1 MTQKIP
7 AKVLAVKKE
16 EPLNSLASAFHA
28 AFPEG
33 ELYLVGGTIRDA
45 MLGRNGSKDLDLV
58 ARLVAP
64 DKLEKFLHKLGRV
77 DLVGKR
83 FGVWKFIPKGA
94 DKAMD
99 IALPRTEHSFNS
111 GGYRD
116 VSVDSDPNLEIEK
129 DLARRDFT
137 VNAMA
142 LRLTPKT
149 ELVDPFGGQKDL
161 KAKLI
166 RTVGEP
172 LERFRE
178 DYSRML
184 RGLRFACQLGFA
196 IEDHAMGGIKAFM
209 PRVNDYHS
217 TPLGNMRVVATE
229 IIARELTKA
238 LVADP
243 VRAFDLWKESGATSS
258 LIPELLPMR
267 GCIQPKNHHSEGD
280 VWTHTRL
287 ALSKVWDEGFRGR
300 FGEEKPSALVYF
312 AVLFHDIAKPVTMQT
327 PEEHGTDRIRYN
339 NHDRIGGE
347 MAEAAA
353 RRLTLSA
360 AEGYGVDA
368 EKLNWIIRH
377 HLFTLHG
384 NIDEVRPATLE
395 KYFFNPNLP
404 GQELLMTIYC
414 DSMATVPEG
423 GMKPD
428 HLKHLDRLMERLK
441 ELAAMGAGNRLPPPL
456 LNGGQIMK
464 ARKLKPGPEVGRIMT
479 ALREAQL
486 EGKIRTK
493 QEAERFIKK
502 I

>member
-7 AKVLAVKKE
+7 AKVLAIKKE
-16 EPLNSLASAFHA
+16 EPLKSLASAFHA
-28 AFPEG
+28 TFPKG
-33 ELYLVGGTIRDA
+33 ELYLVGGTLRDV
-45 MLGRNGSKDLDLV
+45 MLGRDGHKDFDLV
-58 ARLVAP
+58 SRLVEP
-64 DKLEKFLHKLGRV
+64 ERLEKFLGRLGRV

-83 FGVWKFIPKGA
+83 FGVWKFVPKGES
-94 DKAMD
+94 KAID

-142 LRLTPKT
+142 LRLTPKV
-149 ELVDPFGGQKDL
+149 ELVDPFDGGKDL
-161 KAKLI
+161 KAKLM

-172 LERFRE
+172 LDRFKE

-184 RGLRFACQLGFA
+184 RGIRFACQLGFA

-209 PRVNDYHS
+209 PRMNDYHS

-243 VRAFDLWKESGATSS
+243 IRAFDLWNESGAVQC
-258 LIPELLPMR
+258 LMPELLAMR
-267 GCIQPKNHHSEGD
+267 GCIQPPNHHSEGD
-280 VWTHTRL
+280 VWAHTRL
-287 ALSKVWDEGFRGR
+287 ALTKLGDAGFKER
-300 FGEEKPSALVYF
+300 FGENATALVHF

-339 NHDRIGGE
+339 NHDRIGGD
-347 MAEAAA
+347 MAEDIA

-360 AEGYGVDA
+360 AEGYGIDT
-368 EKLNWIIRH
+368 EKLGWIIRH
-377 HLFTLHG
+377 HLFTLQG
-384 NIDEVRPATLE
+384 NIDEIRPGTLE

-404 GQELLMTIYC
+404 GRELLMTIYC

-428 HLKHLDRLMERLK
+428 HLKHLDRLMERVD
-441 ELAAMGAGNRLPPPL
+441 ELAAMGAGNKLPAPIL
-456 LNGGQIMK
+456 DGGSIMK
-464 ARKLKPGPEVGRIMT
+464 LLKIGPGPEVGRII
-479 ALREAQL
+479 ASLREAQL
-486 EGKIRTK
+486 EGKVKNR